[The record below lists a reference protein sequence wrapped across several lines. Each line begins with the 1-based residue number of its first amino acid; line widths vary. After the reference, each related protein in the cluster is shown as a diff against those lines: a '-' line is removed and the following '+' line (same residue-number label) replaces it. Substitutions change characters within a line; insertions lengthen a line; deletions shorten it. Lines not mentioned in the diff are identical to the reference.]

1 MLSDFFK
8 YTPKKMQQYKKRI
21 KAVGVRSIY
30 DIIHSEDLTFSEK
43 VSYIR
48 HKYVYY
54 DGITDMFYDQKRRP
68 LKSRELL
75 DEIIEKVINGE
86 TEVSTLTELNAQLL
100 ALHKKQKLE
109 NKQRE
114 QEELELFSNTL
125 SSVSKNNV
133 KPKQENQISTS
144 SVYTGIPTWKK
155 ALIAGTGEYKT
166 GVDVYVNLIEKY
178 LASLSKEEFDAEN
191 DLSYKALKKR
201 AVSWAK
207 MQGLYLEPIS
217 KSALKLQQ
225 SSLIEGYKKHW
236 AAIEKE
242 VNQND

>member
-54 DGITDMFYDQKRRP
+54 DGISDMFYDQRRKP

-86 TEVSTLTELNAQLL
+86 AEVSVLTELNAQLL
-100 ALHKKQKLE
+100 SLHKKQKVE
-109 NKQRE
+109 NKQKE

-125 SSVSKNNV
+125 SMVSKPTTKKV
-133 KPKQENQISTS
+133 ETS
-144 SVYTGIPTWKK
+144 SVYEGIPAWKK
-155 ALIAGTGEYKT
+155 ALLTGTGEYKT
-166 GVDVYVNLIEKY
+166 GVELYATLIEKY
-178 LASLSKEEFDAEN
+178 LASLSKEEFNAEN
-191 DLSYKALKKR
+191 DFSYKALKKR
-201 AVSWAK
+201 AISWAK
-207 MQGLYLEPIS
+207 TQNLYETPIS
-217 KSALKLQQ
+217 NAAAKLQQ
-225 SSLIEGYKKHW
+225 SSLIAGYNKHW
-236 AAIEKE
+236 AKIEKKA
-242 VNQND
+242 NQND